1 MAEDGLSERPIRRSA
16 AATTMV
22 VMSNVNP
29 TPPPPP
35 ASAPSTPGAPFAP
48 PPHGQQFEG
57 EKSFLATWLCALLL
71 GVLGVDRF
79 YLGKVGTGILK
90 LVTFGGLGVWALI
103 DLIMVLAN
111 ATRDAKGNALA
122 GYQEHRRIAW
132 IVTGALV
139 VVSLI
144 SSIVGG
150 GAAQRS
156 ADALA
161 ETLSV
166 SAQEPAQEPAAESAE
181 PPASEQD
188 DEPAEEPVEQVPAEP
203 EIPAEYSSALVK
215 AQSYAELMHMSKAG
229 IYDQLTSQYGEK
241 FSPEAAQYAIENMT
255 ADWNANALAKAKLY
269 QDTMAM
275 SPDAIHDQLTSEY
288 GEKFTPA
295 EADYAIAHLN
305 D

>member
-1 MAEDGLSERPIRRSA
+1 MAEEGLSERPIRRSA
-16 AATTMV
+16 PATTMV

-48 PPHGQQFEG
+48 PPHGRQFEG

-132 IVTGALV
+132 IVTSALV

-161 ETLSV
+161 ETPSV
-166 SAQEPAQEPAAESAE
+166 SAQEPAQESAE

-275 SPDAIHDQLTSEY
+275 SPSAIHDQLTSEY
-288 GEKFTPA
+288 GEKFTV
-295 EADYAIAHLN
+295 EQADYAIAHLN